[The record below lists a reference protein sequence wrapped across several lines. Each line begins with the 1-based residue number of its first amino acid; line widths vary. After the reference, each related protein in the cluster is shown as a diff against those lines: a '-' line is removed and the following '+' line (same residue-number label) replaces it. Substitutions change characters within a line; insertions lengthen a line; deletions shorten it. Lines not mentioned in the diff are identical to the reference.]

1 MAKSQIPV
9 VGEPFKEYVNGQI
22 ITRQKVYG
30 SGFNQTRTAQEM
42 SYLNSKTSWVK
53 MASSVSVNSDYDG
66 NRKMTKLQ
74 NSNEEG
80 DSVKGKRGMSLA
92 QSAVLHNTIYD
103 YNKKSFNSGV
113 STNNTLL
120 NNKSYGFGGTEF
132 GLQPSP
138 GITGFNVKHE
148 NRGSI

>member
-1 MAKSQIPV
+1 MSQIV
-9 VGEPFKEYVNGQI
+9 A
-22 ITRQKVYG
+22 RQKMYG

-53 MASSVSVNSDYDG
+53 MASSVSVDSSDQG
-66 NRKMTKLQ
+66 RRKMVKLQ

-80 DSVKGKRGMSLA
+80 NSVKGKRGMSLA

-120 NNKSYGFGGTEF
+120 NNKSLWFWWYRIW
-132 GLQPSP
+132 PS
-138 GITGFNVKHE
+138 NLLLV
-148 NRGSI
+148 